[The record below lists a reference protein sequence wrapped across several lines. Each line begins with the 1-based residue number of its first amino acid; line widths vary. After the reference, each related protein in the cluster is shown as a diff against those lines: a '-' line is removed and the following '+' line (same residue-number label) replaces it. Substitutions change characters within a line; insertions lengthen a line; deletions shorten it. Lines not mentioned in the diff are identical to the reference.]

1 MENIMDLVKIER
13 NKNHGLV
20 VSSRIIA
27 KGLGRRHSHVIRDL
41 ENILETFVNSESPN
55 LGYLIFPNE
64 YKVSGQKREYK
75 EYLLTKDGFIL
86 YMFNIQGHNDFKMAY
101 INEFN
106 RMKAEREGETVQPVK
121 VKGLT
126 FRGERV
132 ITLTKLADMIDMDRN
147 TIRSRLDNRTVIS
160 GTDMVEFKQEN
171 KISNCLS
178 CVTLLDADETA
189 GVLEKLKVPQESRE
203 EVMKYFTPD
212 MNLIRNSRHWKRLND
227 MRNEMCTAAKELMD
241 EMKNIDRS
249 IEKLHKIKNTILGS
263 IQIMNYDMHELE
275 K

>member
-106 RMKAEREGETVQPVK
+106 RMKVELEGNKTASDKPK
-121 VKGLT
+121 ALT
-126 FRGERV
+126 YDGERV
-132 ITLTKLADMIDMDRN
+132 ITLKQLHELTGIDRMGLITKSGDKRIITGQELKKMKQDNGLA
-147 TIRSRLDNRTVIS
+147 RSLS
-160 GTDMVEFKQEN
+160 
-171 KISNCLS
+171 CLS
-178 CVTLLDADETA
+178 VFN
-189 GVLEKLKVPQESRE
+189 RE
-203 EVMKYFTPD
+203 EALTLVSRFRVGEDVKNKVAEYFTPD
-212 MNLIRNSRHWKRLND
+212 MNLVKNSRHWKRAND
-227 MRNEMCTAAKELMD
+227 MRNEMCEAGKEFLN

-249 IEKLHKIKNTILGS
+249 IERLHKIKNTILGS
-263 IQIMNYDMHELE
+263 VQVMNYDMYELE

>member
-41 ENILETFVNSESPN
+41 ENILETSVNSESPN

-75 EYLLTKDGFIL
+75 EYLLTENGFIL
-86 YMFNIQGHNDFKMAY
+86 YMFNIQGHNDFKIAY

-106 RMKAEREGETVQPVK
+106 RMKAEL
-121 VKGLT
+121 KGKKTASDKPKALT
-126 FRGERV
+126 YDGERV
-132 ITLTKLADMIDMDRN
+132 ITLKQLHELTGIDRMGLIAKSGDKRIITGQELKKMKQDNGLA
-147 TIRSRLDNRTVIS
+147 RSLS
-160 GTDMVEFKQEN
+160 
-171 KISNCLS
+171 CLS
-178 CVTLLDADETA
+178 VFN
-189 GVLEKLKVPQESRE
+189 RE
-203 EVMKYFTPD
+203 EALTLVSRFRVGEDVKNKVAEYFTPD
-212 MNLIRNSRHWKRLND
+212 MNLVKNSRHWKRAND

-249 IEKLHKIKNTILGS
+249 IEKLHKIKNNILGS

>member
-1 MENIMDLVKIER
+1 MKDLVKIER
-13 NKNHGLV
+13 NKNYGLV
-20 VSSRIIA
+20 VSSRVIA
-27 KGLGRRHSHVIRDL
+27 KELGKRHKNVIRDL
-41 ENILETFVNSESPN
+41 GNILKTPVNSIGSN
-55 LGYLIFPNE
+55 LSRLIFPNN
-64 YKVSGQKREYK
+64 YKDSKNRTYR

-106 RMKAEREGETVQPVK
+106 RMKAELEGETVQPVK

-227 MRNEMCTAAKELMD
+227 MRNEMCEAGKEFLN

-249 IEKLHKIKNTILGS
+249 IERLHKIKNTILGS
-263 IQIMNYDMHELE
+263 VQVMNYDMYELE